1 MTTPLTGDGSPT
13 AAAGIP
19 AAPAGPADPV
29 KTLIQRHHL
38 LCARAADPVELAA
51 ALEARGVTDR
61 VAAECRHR
69 DVFSL
74 AEEIHARVERADGP
88 LPVESAAP
96 DSDGPAADG
105 SDAHGSDVH
114 GPGAFDR
121 RAYDRSPYG
130 WGFLGWLCCLWLVA
144 YGLVGERLLIELLGS
159 HRGLTPPTVA
169 AAAAPTAV
177 ALACAVAPAAWCGYW
192 FGTRACRALA
202 TSRGLAEF
210 GARVRPL
217 LLAAVGAFVALL
229 LALLWAARTAVP
241 SGVMA
246 PGTRLGGPF
255 AAALESAGQ
264 LAAPAPV
271 TPPALAYGAV
281 AALGALLFVG
291 RLLAA
296 HGFGKA
302 AVTAALA
309 ACAAEA
315 TPLGMLLAARLPGC
329 AGLEEPVARAA
340 EAYGAAA
347 LPLVACAVP
356 ALALLAYSFPA
367 LSRACAHGR
376 GDLAYAP
383 GHIRPGSS
391 PYAPAPEA

>member
-1 MTTPLTGDGSPT
+1 MTTSLTDDSAPT

-19 AAPAGPADPV
+19 AASADPAGPADPV

-38 LCARAADPVELAA
+38 LCARAADPFELAA
-51 ALEARGVTDR
+51 ALEARGITDR

-88 LPVESAAP
+88 LPIEPAV
-96 DSDGPAADG
+96 PAADG
-105 SDAHGSDVH
+105 SDAHG
-114 GPGAFDR
+114 PGAFDL

-130 WGFLGWLCCLWLVA
+130 WGLVGWLCCLWLVA
-144 YGLVGERLLIELLGS
+144 YGLVGDRLLVELLGG
-159 HRGLTPPTVA
+159 RQGLALPTVTA
-169 AAAAPTAV
+169 AVAPTAV

-217 LLAAVGAFVALL
+217 LLAAVGLFLALL
-229 LALLWAARTAVP
+229 LALLWAARTAVS
-241 SGVMA
+241 SGA
-246 PGTRLGGPF
+246 PPTPPGTRLGGPF

-264 LAAPAPV
+264 LAAAPAPT
-271 TPPALAYGAV
+271 TPPVLAYATV

-302 AVTAALA
+302 AVTAVLT

-315 TPLGMLLAARLPGC
+315 APLGVLLAARLPGC
-329 AGLEEPVARAA
+329 GGLERPVARAA

-356 ALALLAYSFPA
+356 ALALLAYSLPA

-383 GHIRPGSS
+383 GHIRPGPSPYA

>member
-1 MTTPLTGDGSPT
+1 MTTPLTDDDSPT

-19 AAPAGPADPV
+19 AGPAGPVDHAGPADPV

-38 LCARAADPVELAA
+38 LCARAADPFELAA

-88 LPVESAAP
+88 LPVESEAR
-96 DSDGPAADG
+96 AADG
-105 SDAHGSDVH
+105 SDAH

-130 WGFLGWLCCLWLVA
+130 WGLLGWICCLWLVA
-144 YGLVGERLLIELLGS
+144 YSLVGERLLLELLGS
-159 HRGLTPPTVA
+159 RHGITPPTVA

-217 LLAAVGAFVALL
+217 LLAAVGLFVALL

-241 SGVMA
+241 SGVTA

-264 LAAPAPV
+264 LAAPPPT

-296 HGFGKA
+296 HGYGKA

-315 TPLGMLLAARLPGC
+315 TPLGLLLVARLPGC
-329 AGLEEPVARAA
+329 AVLEQPVARAV

-356 ALALLAYSFPA
+356 ALALLAHSLSA

-383 GHIRPGSS
+383 GHFRPGSS

>member
-1 MTTPLTGDGSPT
+1 MTTPLTDDGSPT

-19 AAPAGPADPV
+19 AAPAGAADHVGPAGPADPV

-38 LCARAADPVELAA
+38 LCARAADPFELAA

-88 LPVESAAP
+88 LPVESGA
-96 DSDGPAADG
+96 PAADG
-105 SDAHGSDVH
+105 SDAH

-130 WGFLGWLCCLWLVA
+130 WGFMGWLCCLWLVA
-144 YGLVGERLLIELLGS
+144 YGLVGERLLVELLGS
-159 HRGLTPPTVA
+159 RQGLTPPTVA

-217 LLAAVGAFVALL
+217 LLAAVGGFVALL

-241 SGVMA
+241 SQVTA

-255 AAALESAGQ
+255 AAAMESAGQ
-264 LAAPAPV
+264 LASPAPT

-329 AGLEEPVARAA
+329 AGLEWPVARAA
-340 EAYGAAA
+340 EAYGAAV

-356 ALALLAYSFPA
+356 ALALLAYSLSA

-383 GHIRPGSS
+383 GHFRPGSS